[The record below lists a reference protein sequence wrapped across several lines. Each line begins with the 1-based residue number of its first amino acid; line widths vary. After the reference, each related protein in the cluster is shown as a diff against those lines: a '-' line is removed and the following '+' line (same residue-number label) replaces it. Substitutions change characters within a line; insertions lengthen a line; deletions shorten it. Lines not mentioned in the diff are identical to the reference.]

1 MRSSCFVVVLMLT
14 GAAAN
19 AAHVDMKDPR
29 RALGR
34 DDDVR
39 IDAQLF
45 QDTLEANGPISITY
59 QVENLSNAPIAI
71 ADRVVDVDFNRD
83 DAMVTV
89 SIGAEV
95 PAAKTLPHL
104 VVIAPGEKKTFKSG
118 GSVRGVPGA
127 RGPFASVPHAVQIR
141 VNILRDIGAFR
152 EAIVAQQQP
161 NAAVAVTDEMFDR
174 WIDSN
179 DAIPL
184 NALPVK
190 WSAIQ
195 THEVVP
201 SAEES
206 GVASHSRRW

>member
-1 MRSSCFVVVLMLT
+1 MLA

-59 QVENLSNAPIAI
+59 QIENLSSTPIAI

-89 SIGAEV
+89 SIGAE
-95 PAAKTLPHL
+95 ALTTKTLPHL
-104 VVIAPGEKKTFKSG
+104 VIVAPGEKKTFKSG
-118 GSVRGVPGA
+118 GTVRGVQSA
-127 RGPFASVPHAVQIR
+127 RGPFVSVPHAVQIR

-152 EAIVAQQQP
+152 KAIVAQQQP

-174 WIDSN
+174 WIDSSN
-179 DAIPL
+179 SIDL

-190 WSAIQ
+190 WSASQ
-195 THEVVP
+195 SHESIP
-201 SAEES
+201 SAEEGPS
-206 GVASHSRRW
+206 AGHSNGW